1 VQHSQKRQKTDK
13 AKTAA
18 ALFFRRIA
26 AVLYDSLVLLAVL
39 FFATAIVLPI
49 NSGEA
54 FSSSQ
59 FLYPTYLFTV
69 SFIFYGWFWTHGG
82 QTLGLRSWK
91 MTVLTSDQQPINWKQ
106 AFIRFSTA
114 IISWLCLGL
123 GFVWLIVD
131 KEQLTWHDRLSGT
144 SLFFNKET

>member
-1 VQHSQKRQKTDK
+1 VQHSQKKQKPDK
-13 AKTAA
+13 TKTAV

-39 FFATAIVLPI
+39 FFATAIVLPL

-59 FLYPTYLFTV
+59 FLYPIYLFTV

-106 AFIRFSTA
+106 AFIRFTTA